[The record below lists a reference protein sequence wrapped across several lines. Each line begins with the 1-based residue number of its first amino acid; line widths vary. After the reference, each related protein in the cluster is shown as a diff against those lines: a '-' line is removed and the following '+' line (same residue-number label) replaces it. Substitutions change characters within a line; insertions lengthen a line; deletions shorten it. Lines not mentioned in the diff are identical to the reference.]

1 MSFKS
6 SVKGETNM
14 PTCGI
19 LKKKCEWGDSGA
31 TRSRVTVE
39 ARPGFLHV
47 NIDYFGLFFFARF
60 DDISVFNMLFR
71 SFAHFSFGLSVI
83 SRFVRGL
90 LNMRHI
96 KLFVTLL
103 QIFLFHFLLF
113 FKCSVNVKL
122 KRLKK
127 YVKGIL
133 VELRNNE

>member
-1 MSFKS
+1 
-6 SVKGETNM
+6 M
-14 PTCGI
+14 PI
-19 LKKKCEWGDSGA
+19 
-31 TRSRVTVE
+31 E

-83 SRFVRGL
+83 SRFGRGL

-103 QIFLFHFLLF
+103 QIFLFHFFAF
-113 FKCSVNVKL
+113 FKMFSKCKVK
-122 KRLKK
+122 KT
-127 YVKGIL
+127 
-133 VELRNNE
+133 